1 MSQRLNKYLA
11 HSLGISRRTADEIIA
26 SGQIVVN
33 AKTAEIGQKVE
44 SGDTV
49 LYRGKPVKSLEQST
63 LIMLNKPV
71 GYVCSRAV
79 QGDSKTVYDLLP
91 EQYRKLK
98 TVGRLDKNSSGL
110 ILLTDDGDFSHRM
123 THPSFHKNKT
133 YLVTLDKPLEPLH
146 QQMISDFGIQLEDG
160 PSQLTLERLDDSR
173 QCWRI
178 SMHEG
183 RNRQIRRTFQALD
196 YNVKKLH
203 RTQFGPYSLD
213 SLKTG
218 QYKPLDI

>member
-98 TVGRLDKNSSGL
+98 TVGRLDKNSSGI
-110 ILLTDDGDFSHRM
+110 ILLTDDGDFSHRIDRK
-123 THPSFHKNKT
+123 S
-133 YLVTLDKPLEPLH
+133 V
-146 QQMISDFGIQLEDG
+146 
-160 PSQLTLERLDDSR
+160 
-173 QCWRI
+173 
-178 SMHEG
+178 
-183 RNRQIRRTFQALD
+183 
-196 YNVKKLH
+196 V
-203 RTQFGPYSLD
+203 
-213 SLKTG
+213 
-218 QYKPLDI
+218 